1 MIMKKIFVSIVMLT
15 LTLGA
20 EAQMTPEAIMGNCP
34 AVPSAESLVDYF
46 VKQSNPE
53 LGDDE
58 KHNAAVD
65 AYFKQLADARK
76 RATKYMDNQPIPSD
90 AFAKQRARQLKE
102 HSKAKAGA
110 AANMNQFLATLT
122 LAQQEALKK
131 CKNEQES
138 MAYLKKIGRWDAF
151 TEMMSGSGAPN
162 TDTGLTKEEQ
172 EWSSKDLTADIEADQ
187 RRREAAAENRIALF
201 SKYQE
206 AKAVM
211 DEKAGEIWGK
221 LLNAQ
226 EGATNHGSGSV
237 LNLRAQLK
245 DLLTGF
251 YKKWVPQWINMHNTE
266 MEAWKLSLDVSK
278 KKDKKNNALR
288 QINGMGPLS
297 VYEREDFGTAIMYL
311 DKAADILLG
320 ENYEYPEEE

>member
-15 LTLGA
+15 FTLGA
-20 EAQMTPEAIMGNCP
+20 EAQMTPEAIMGSCP
-34 AVPSAESLVDYF
+34 AVPSVESLVDYF

-58 KHNAAVD
+58 KHNAVVE

-76 RATKYMDNQPIPSD
+76 RAAKYMDNQPIPSD

-201 SKYQE
+201 SKYHE

-211 DEKAGEIWGK
+211 DEKE
-221 LLNAQ
+221 Q
-226 EGATNHGSGSV
+226 TSCDS
-237 LNLRAQLK
+237 
-245 DLLTGF
+245 T
-251 YKKWVPQWINMHNTE
+251 
-266 MEAWKLSLDVSK
+266 
-278 KKDKKNNALR
+278 
-288 QINGMGPLS
+288 
-297 VYEREDFGTAIMYL
+297 
-311 DKAADILLG
+311 
-320 ENYEYPEEE
+320 PEEEDQLINNRNANWAKLMPQIMSAKPTFFAVGAGHIPGERGVLQLLQAAGYTIEGVK